1 MIGMYDVGGNV
12 MIFGVLAKKRD
23 STKTYSLVLYIS
35 ISLSVSTFAA
45 PRHDLEEKMS
55 QADPASFHSC
65 ILLHNSSYKALWSN
79 IASIVNSLLGVV
91 ASRRDFT
98 SCFSVEYVVTN
109 KTWMRDKAVVFR
121 DCVTSALAM

>member
-1 MIGMYDVGGNV
+1 MIGMYDVGVNV

-79 IASIVNSLLGVV
+79 IASIVNSLL
-91 ASRRDFT
+91 
-98 SCFSVEYVVTN
+98 
-109 KTWMRDKAVVFR
+109 
-121 DCVTSALAM
+121 